1 MSGKA
6 RERESDEK
14 CVKKRYAAGRTGGS
28 QRDRQGIRKADGSA
42 ESKYTTE
49 NRMPRAFGKGRT
61 GEERQR
67 NRTGRKCGDERA
79 DREMQRDGRGETERR
94 IEKYNVTEVGRRRD
108 EQGATKK
115 RKGAEFLKGLHLRAG
130 FGIMER

>member
-1 MSGKA
+1 MK
-6 RERESDEK
+6 K
-14 CVKKRYAAGRTGGS
+14 CVKERYAAGRTGES

-49 NRMPRAFGKGRT
+49 NKMPRAFRKDGQEEKGRGT
-61 GEERQR
+61 E
-67 NRTGRKCGDERA
+67 
-79 DREMQRDGRGETERR
+79 RDGRGETERR
-94 IEKYNVTEVGRRRD
+94 REEYNGTGGGEGRD
-108 EQGATKK
+108 GQGATKA